1 MRPRAAVPHIVAR
14 ARARERTS
22 RARSLASDTMLRT
35 ASRRGA
41 SLVASASSAHGSHS
55 SRAAV
60 IGDALSRDVCTASSL
75 ARSGACVRS
84 TAEVIRERERV
95 ARVAW
100 TARARGLASSSN
112 ASSSAATAGRVF
124 DVDEG
129 ALATTL
135 PEVGAVK
142 ALTAAFEFVSG
153 NDSDEGEGK
162 KKGASSAAST
172 RRLLARAS
180 DDALRAAID
189 SHRRIDVRGSR
200 GVGKSVALARLVMR
214 ARADG
219 WIVAYVPDGLELT
232 RFSYFSKSTK
242 EGCDGLWETPDCAM
256 RLLKHIANAANENAL
271 KSVKVDAVRAREEGS
286 TKKGRGKKAAGGEE
300 VKTKSMNLFEYA
312 KAGSTDPEIA
322 VECAILVLNELRALA
337 ERGEHKVMF
346 VVDQFNALFGPSDM
360 HEVTGP
366 RSRKNI
372 PAKDLR
378 VARAVLDIVDS
389 SLQSEAKHVVVT
401 AASESI
407 GVSKANTEA
416 SRPME
421 SPITVAVDT
430 PKFSADEVAE
440 LLREYKRVG
449 VVRAVIDERTVAA
462 MKALTNGN
470 PREVQ
475 SLASTLLR

>member
-1 MRPRAAVPHIVAR
+1 MAKPHIVAR

-22 RARSLASDTMLRT
+22 RARSLAPNTMLRT

-41 SLVASASSAHGSHS
+41 SLVATASSAHGLNA
-55 SRAAV
+55 SRAAM
-60 IGDALSRDVCTASSL
+60 IGDALSRDVSTASSL
-75 ARSGACVRS
+75 ARSGACARS
-84 TAEVIRERERV
+84 TSDVIRERERV
-95 ARVAW
+95 ARGPW
-100 TARARGLASSSN
+100 TARARGLASSSS

-124 DVDEG
+124 DVEDG
-129 ALATTL
+129 TLAKML
-135 PEVGAVK
+135 PEAGAVK

-153 NDSDEGEGK
+153 NDSGEVGEGK
-162 KKGASSAAST
+162 KKGESSAAAT
-172 RRLLARAS
+172 RRLLARES
-180 DDALRAAID
+180 DDVLRAAID

-219 WIVAYVPDGLELT
+219 WVVAYVPDGLELT

-256 RLLKHIANAANENAL
+256 RLLQHIANAANEKAL
-271 KSVKVDAVRAREEGS
+271 NSITLDAVNVREEGS
-286 TKKGRGKKAAGGEE
+286 SKKGRGKKAAGGEE
-300 VKTKSMNLFEYA
+300 VATKTMSLFEYA

-322 VECAILVLNELRALA
+322 VECAIVVLNEIRALA

-372 PAKDLR
+372 PVKNLR
-378 VARAVLDIVDS
+378 VARAVLNIVDS

-407 GVSKANTEA
+407 GISKANTEA
-416 SRPME
+416 SRPMD
-421 SPITVAVDT
+421 SPTTVALDT
-430 PKFSADEVAE
+430 PKFSADEIAE

>member
-1 MRPRAAVPHIVAR
+1 M
-14 ARARERTS
+14 
-22 RARSLASDTMLRT
+22 
-35 ASRRGA
+35 
-41 SLVASASSAHGSHS
+41 
-55 SRAAV
+55 
-60 IGDALSRDVCTASSL
+60 IGDALARDVSTASPL
-75 ARSGACVRS
+75 ARSGVCARS
-84 TAEVIRERERV
+84 TLDVIRERERIGGG
-95 ARVAW
+95 AW
-100 TARARGLASSSN
+100 TARARGLASSSS
-112 ASSSAATAGRVF
+112 ASSSEAVAGRVF
-124 DVDEG
+124 DIDDG

-135 PEVGAVK
+135 PEAGAVK
-142 ALTAAFEFVSG
+142 ALTAAFEFVG
-153 NDSDEGEGK
+153 RNDSGEVGEER
-162 KKGASSAAST
+162 KKGSSSAAST
-172 RRLLARAS
+172 RRLLARSS

-189 SHRRIDVRGSR
+189 SHRRIDVRGTR

-219 WIVAYVPDGLELT
+219 WVVAYVPDGLELT
-232 RFSYFSKSTK
+232 RFSFFSKSTK
-242 EGCDGLWETPDCAM
+242 DGCDGLWETPDCAM
-256 RLLKHIANAANENAL
+256 RLLKHIANAANENVL
-271 KSVKVDAVRAREEGS
+271 KSIKVDAVSVREDGS
-286 TKKGRGKKAAGGEE
+286 SKKGRGKKAAVTEE
-300 VKTKSMNLFEYA
+300 VKTKSMSLFEYA

-322 VECAILVLNELRALA
+322 VDCAIVVLNEIRALA
-337 ERGEHKVMF
+337 ERGEHKVLF

-378 VARAVLDIVDS
+378 MARAVLDIVDS
-389 SLQSEAKHVVVT
+389 SLRSDAKHVVVT

-407 GVSKANTEA
+407 GISNANTEA
-416 SRPME
+416 SRPLD
-421 SPITVAVDT
+421 SPATIVLTM